1 MKYIFF
7 KCVFVFF
14 LMSNNIKN
22 KGIRYTRE
30 GIVIAI
36 TLRILM
42 GIQEL
47 NCGVPER
54 TEAKVALGI
63 SLSPP
68 FMFIGFSLPLIGSF
82 SPSCLLPSLT
92 YLIATITGPLL
103 CDFPPHRVCPA
114 IYIPM
119 RERGNPTGPV
129 PLCTLRDASPSCGQH
144 GCCQHGCWSVLQSV
158 RAQSL
163 AVPQGSRH
171 SRVGHCR
178 LSGDQR
184 GCRKTLRHAS
194 YLI

>member
-1 MKYIFF
+1 
-7 KCVFVFF
+7 
-14 LMSNNIKN
+14 MSNNIKN

-30 GIVIAI
+30 GIVIVI

-47 NCGVPER
+47 NCGAPEW

-68 FMFIGFSLPLIGSF
+68 FMFIGFSLPLVGSF

-92 YLIATITGPLL
+92 YLLATITGPSL

-129 PLCTLRDASPSCGQH
+129 PLCRLRDASPSCGQH
-144 GCCQHGCWSVLQSV
+144 GCWLQHLAASMVVASMVVGLRFSQLGPRAWLCLWAVGTVVWATAASVGTSV
-158 RAQSL
+158 GA
-163 AVPQGSRH
+163 G
-171 SRVGHCR
+171 R
-178 LSGDQR
+178 LWD
-184 GCRKTLRHAS
+184 TH
-194 YLI
+194 LI

>member
-1 MKYIFF
+1 
-7 KCVFVFF
+7 
-14 LMSNNIKN
+14 MSNNIKN

-30 GIVIAI
+30 GVVIVI
-36 TLRILM
+36 TLGILM

-63 SLSPP
+63 SLSPS
-68 FMFIGFSLPLIGSF
+68 FIFICFSLPLVGSF

-92 YLIATITGPLL
+92 YLIATITGPSL

-129 PLCTLRDASPSCGQH
+129 PLCRLRDASPSCGQH
-144 GCCQHGCWSVLQSV
+144 GCWLLLGLSFSQLGPRAWLCLWAVGTVVWATAASAGTSVG
-158 RAQSL
+158 A
-163 AVPQGSRH
+163 G
-171 SRVGHCR
+171 R
-178 LSGDQR
+178 L
-184 GCRKTLRHAS
+184 
-194 YLI
+194 